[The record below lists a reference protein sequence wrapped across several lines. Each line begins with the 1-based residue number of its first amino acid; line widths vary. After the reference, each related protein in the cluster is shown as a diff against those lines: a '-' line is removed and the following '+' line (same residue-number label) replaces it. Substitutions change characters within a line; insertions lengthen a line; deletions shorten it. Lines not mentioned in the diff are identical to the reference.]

1 MDIQLAAAAVNLA
14 NVENARTAKDSTQ
27 LDAGVVLQ
35 RASIVTHPKNVVMD
49 YKDVRMVIVKRV
61 QLTSEIVVDRAVVRG
76 NRGKLS
82 INQRLVSK

>member
-1 MDIQLAAAAVNLA
+1 VDIQLAAAAVNLA

>member
-49 YKDVRMVIVKRV
+49 YRDVRMVIVKRV